1 MAITTDN
8 HLVGA
13 AVGVGVA
20 AAGFYLY
27 AKNRDKVDQFLR
39 DHGMNVPVRE
49 DKPLAKMSIEEL
61 ATLKEKV
68 EDILAERE
76 VAAKATASA
85 EKAAQP
91 AK

>member
-1 MAITTDN
+1 MSITTN

-39 DHGMNVPVRE
+39 THGMNVPVRE

-85 EKAAQP
+85 EKAAQ
-91 AK
+91 AGK

>member
-1 MAITTDN
+1 MAITTN

-39 DHGMNVPVRE
+39 QHGMNVPVRE

-85 EKAAQP
+85 EKAAAGT

>member
-1 MAITTDN
+1 MAITTN

-27 AKNRDKVDQFLR
+27 AKNRDKADQFLH

-85 EKAAQP
+85 EKAA
-91 AK
+91 

>member
-1 MAITTDN
+1 MAITTN

-39 DHGMNVPVRE
+39 SHGMNVPVRE
-49 DKPLAKMSIEEL
+49 DKPLAKMSVEEL
-61 ATLKEKV
+61 ATLKERI
-68 EDILAERE
+68 EDMLAERE
-76 VAAKATASA
+76 VAAKAAVPAA
-85 EKAAQP
+85 EAGK
-91 AK
+91 